1 MRCWPHQQVQQE
13 ALLSLALTDERED
26 TFQEEMLKNF
36 VWTWA
41 KESKPS
47 PIRRVKGRGS
57 FELAAE
63 LGQGC
68 GGEHWVA
75 ESWKDPDCDSPAG
88 SLVCSNVGMQGGPV
102 QSSAPLSFSW
112 QESPDAIMPGKLEWN
127 KSMSLPRLC
136 ERIREKML
144 LQTKR
149 ILAKCEAVQSAK
161 YLCKLHEWFLF
172 MG

>member
-1 MRCWPHQQVQQE
+1 MKERTHFRRRCSKILSGPGPKRVSQVLSGGWRAGE
-13 ALLSLALTDERED
+13 ALSWL
-26 TFQEEMLKNF
+26 QN
-36 VWTWA
+36 
-41 KESKPS
+41 
-47 PIRRVKGRGS
+47 
-57 FELAAE
+57 